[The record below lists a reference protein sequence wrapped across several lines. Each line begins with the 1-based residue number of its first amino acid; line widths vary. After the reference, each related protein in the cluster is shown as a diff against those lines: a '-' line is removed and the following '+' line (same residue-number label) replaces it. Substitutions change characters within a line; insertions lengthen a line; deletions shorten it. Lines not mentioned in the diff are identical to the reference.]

1 MDLYKKIL
9 VPIDGSE
16 SSLKALNHAVTLAK
30 IHKSTI
36 TVLSVIDELK
46 LPFGAEFNLWARES
60 HNELIRT
67 TLESINQELVK
78 IRKYEPEI
86 PLDPEIKEGNP
97 AKVIAQMATE
107 EEYDLII
114 MGKKGLGIVEELVMG
129 SVARKVVDLSE
140 VPVTIIP

>member
-1 MDLYKKIL
+1 MELYKKIL

-16 SSLKALNHAVTLAK
+16 SSLKALNHAVTLAS

-46 LPFGAEFNLWARES
+46 LPFGAEFNLWAQES

-97 AKVIAQMATE
+97 AKVIAQMASE

-129 SVARKVVDLSE
+129 SITRKVVDLSK